1 MIALLYLIPVF
12 SLISAVVVYRLN
24 GKREFLKLDLV
35 QFFYAFIL
43 SPVLFVWLKTFL
55 YFLLRVEANV
65 ILTNGQ
71 LFLLDTIFSVFFMY
85 VFAFIVI
92 HSLTKTFN
100 LNQTKDP
107 LYNLFE
113 HSEFFH
119 LWLTHLIMYM
129 GGMIFLTLLAAINIW
144 FPLQIVLSE
153 SMFHIFFVSGFICGF
168 FAFMIVWLS
177 DPKQERAN
185 FMRVMK
191 LSFGFFFLV
200 HVVLYFVFSPPFS
213 PALGLYWWSLNA
225 FTALVVCSLF
235 AYKSERATNFFEKL
249 SDFFKHSKWGENI
262 QLFSEDLD
270 TKEK

>member
-1 MIALLYLIPVF
+1 MISLLYLIPVF
-12 SLISAVVVYRLN
+12 AIVSAVVVYRLN

-55 YFLLRVEANV
+55 YFLLRVEAN
-65 ILTNGQ
+65 ISLTTGQ
-71 LFLLDTIFSVFFMY
+71 LFLVDTIYSTFFLY

-92 HSLTKTFN
+92 HSLTKSFN
-100 LNQTKDP
+100 LKQNRDP

-119 LWLTHLIMYM
+119 LWLTHLIMYL
-129 GGMIFLTLLAAINIW
+129 GGMVLLTILATINVW
-144 FPLQIVLSE
+144 FPLELRLSE
-153 SMFHIFFVSGFICGF
+153 NMFYILFISGFLSGF
-168 FAFMIVWLS
+168 LTFMIVWLS
-177 DPKQERAN
+177 DPKQEEAN
-185 FMRVMK
+185 FMRLMK

-200 HVVLYFVFSPPFS
+200 HIVLYFVFSPPFS
-213 PALGLYWWSLNA
+213 PALALYWWSLNA

-235 AYKSERATNFFEKL
+235 AYRSERALTFFEKISEYL
-249 SDFFKHSKWGENI
+249 KHHRWGENI
-262 QLFSEDLD
+262 QLFTESK